1 MTHFE
6 TDTQYLIDTTKKLV
20 ECDSPVGY
28 YERIHELL
36 RELVAEAG
44 YELQI
49 DNKATAY
56 VLVEGKDTSKT
67 VGVNAHLDTIGLI
80 VRGFNSDGTLRVRQ
94 LGGINY
100 HSIEGETCHVVC
112 RDGAVVDGQVICNH
126 HSVHVFEDARTM
138 ERNEDNMSISLIAD
152 VSSAEEARA
161 LGVSEGAVVAI
172 DPHFEM
178 YDNGYMARN
187 PSITPCSHSQCT
199 RRLVTAA
206 HSCLLRW
213 MSTYRWTLPS
223 LVPTTIQTSTT

>member
-112 RDGAVVDGQVICNH
+112 RDGSVVDGQVICNH

-161 LGVSEGAVVAI
+161 LGVPDGAVIAI
-172 DPHFEM
+172 ES
-178 YDNGYMARN
+178 Y
-187 PSITPCSHSQCT
+187 
-199 RRLVTAA
+199 
-206 HSCLLRW
+206 LRKH
-213 MSTYRWTLPS
+213 
-223 LVPTTIQTSTT
+223 